1 LVQAFSST
9 NARGL
14 LVNEAQFEP
23 VSIGIFYFSG
33 TGNTKTVTY
42 LLSEELQKKGCHVD
56 IFAIDGILRT
66 KNNPSLQSYDIVGFG
81 YPVHAFNAPRIF
93 FEYIRALPAGNQKK
107 TFVFRSAG
115 DPFMNGG
122 STALVRKILQRK
134 GYDVFY
140 ERLFV
145 MPSNVLIRY
154 RDQLIKQLYM
164 TAVRQVKTMATDTLN
179 RTKRLQNNT
188 IISTILTVGFSTME
202 SIGARF
208 FGKHL
213 TITHMCNHCDICI
226 RNCPTQNIFENA
238 GRIQFDSH
246 CVFCLRCI
254 YGCPVQGI
262 IPRYLKFLVIRPW
275 FDVEKIGNDSVI
287 KETYITQK
295 TKGYFRHFYK
305 YLSKE

>member
-1 LVQAFSST
+1 
-9 NARGL
+9 
-14 LVNEAQFEP
+14 VNEAQSQP

-42 LLSEELQKKGCHVD
+42 LLSEELQNKGCHVD
-56 IFAIDGILRT
+56 IFAIDEVLKT

-93 FEYIRALPAGNQKK
+93 FEYIKTLPAGNQKK

-122 STALVRKILQRK
+122 STALVRKVLQRK
-134 GYDVFY
+134 GYEVCY
-140 ERLFV
+140 ERLFI

-154 RDQLIKQLYM
+154 RDPLVKQLYV
-164 TAVRQVKTMATDTLN
+164 TAVRHVKTMEHDILTGI
-179 RTKRLQNNT
+179 KRLQNNT
-188 IISTILTVGFSTME
+188 IISTILTAGFSSME

-213 TITHMCNHCDICI
+213 TINDSCNHCGICI
-226 RNCPTQNIFENA
+226 RNCPTTNISENA
-238 GRIQFDSH
+238 GRILFDKQ
-246 CVFCLRCI
+246 CVLCLRCI
-254 YGCPVQGI
+254 YECPEQAI
-262 IPRYLKFLVIRPW
+262 IPRYLKFIVIHPW
-275 FDVEKIGNDSVI
+275 FDVKKIGTDPSI

-295 TKGYFRHFYK
+295 TKGYFRHFYS
-305 YLSKE
+305 YISKE